1 MKNYFL
7 ILFFILVSVKS
18 FTQQTKPQINYVKN
32 ASFEELNRVPCFWT
46 RSPKDFYRYMV
57 YWRVPTN
64 TTPDIIT
71 TLSNPRCWC
80 NPASRKQ
87 SLGKQLART
96 GNNMMGVKTYGNGD
110 NGAVS
115 CWHEYIEGK
124 LTKPLIKGKEY
135 YVEFWVRHLSISSLY
150 SNNIGVLF
158 TDTLIKTNDKVA
170 IYTTPQIN
178 KGRIIKSE
186 DQWEKI
192 SGIIRAKKTY
202 KYITIGNFYHDKQ
215 THIIKS
221 KTGTRRGAYYY
232 IDDVLVRPLQKGDKP
247 TTLHPVKMILPAEK
261 EIKEVKKDTVKNID
275 ISKTNELK
283 VGETY
288 KLKNIN
294 FETGKAK
301 LIDKSLAELDK
312 LAEYLINNKSVKIQ
326 INGYTDNVGTEKFN
340 LKLSDERAKA
350 VKEYLVSKGISTER
364 ISYKGYGSSK
374 PIATNYTPEGR
385 ELNRRVEFKILK

>member
-1 MKNYFL
+1 MKFFTTILISFL
-7 ILFFILVSVKS
+7 FSLNLFS
-18 FTQQTKPQINYVKN
+18 QTNKPTINYVKN
-32 ASFEELNRVPCFWT
+32 ASFEELERVPCFWI
-46 RSPKDFYRYMV
+46 RGKKDFYRYIN
-57 YWRVPTN
+57 YWEIPTN

-80 NPASRKQ
+80 NPQSRKQ
-87 SLGKQLART
+87 SLGKQLPRT
-96 GNNMMGVKTYGNGD
+96 GNNMMGIKTYGNGD

-115 CWHEYIEGK
+115 CWHEYIEAK

-135 YVEFWVRHLSISSLY
+135 YIEFWVKHLLISSIY
-150 SNNIGVLF
+150 SNNIGVLL

-178 KGRIIKSE
+178 QGRVIKSE
-186 DQWEKI
+186 EEWEKI

-232 IDDVLVRPLQKGDKP
+232 IDDILVRPKQKGDKP
-247 TTLHPVKMILPAEK
+247 TTLHPVKMILPLEK
-261 EIKEVKKDTVKNID
+261 EIKPQKKDSVINID
-275 ISKTNELK
+275 IIKTNNLK

-294 FETGKAK
+294 FETGKSK
-301 LIDKSLAELDK
+301 LITKSLTELDK
-312 LAEYLINNKSVKIQ
+312 LAEYLKNNKDIKIE
-326 INGYTDNVGTEKFN
+326 IDGYTDNVGTEKFN
-340 LKLSDERAKA
+340 LKLSENRAKA
-350 VKEYLVSKGISTER
+350 VKNYLVKKDIDKER
-364 ISYKGYGSSK
+364 ITYKGFGSSL

-385 ELNRRVEFKILK
+385 KLNRRVEFKILK